1 MPRPI
6 LPPRGAFIAT
16 RVIFHPAMPA
26 NLKDTLIMLIALAWS
41 SHTHTTPPLTLSQMA
56 KLTGKPERRLFFHIA
71 VLRDQYAALRL
82 QSTGNG
88 IFVVALA
95 DWLFPPPRPGLG
107 VDEKPVVPVKEEE
120 EESSHLPT
128 RLPIEGEIPPLLND
142 LDHNDGPSSKPLAKF
157 AKRKPAPRPAKPTP
171 WELTLS
177 PAPEGRALSPG
188 LLDALAQAGVFP
200 SLFTEVAAS
209 AYDETTL
216 RALLAWAQDDRP
228 ASPAPLFIGRLRLG
242 ARPPA
247 TYFLPPC
254 PRCGRRGQHAP
265 DCPKRYYDGEFADF
279 VEH

>member
-41 SHTHTTPPLTLSQMA
+41 SPTHSTPPLTYPQLA
-56 KLTGKPERRLFFHIA
+56 KLTGKPIRRILCHITI
-71 VLRDQYAALRL
+71 LRNTYAALRL
-82 QSTGNG
+82 QSAGNG
-88 IFVVALA
+88 VFVIALA
-95 DWLFPPPRPGLG
+95 DWLFPPPRPSLD
-107 VDEKPVVPVKEEE
+107 VDENLQLPVKEEE
-120 EESSHLPT
+120 EEFSRLPTHLPVK
-128 RLPIEGEIPPLLND
+128 GEIPPLLND

-171 WELTLS
+171 WGLTLS
-177 PAPEGRALSPG
+177 PGPEGRALSPS
-188 LLDALAQAGVFP
+188 LLDELAQAGVFP